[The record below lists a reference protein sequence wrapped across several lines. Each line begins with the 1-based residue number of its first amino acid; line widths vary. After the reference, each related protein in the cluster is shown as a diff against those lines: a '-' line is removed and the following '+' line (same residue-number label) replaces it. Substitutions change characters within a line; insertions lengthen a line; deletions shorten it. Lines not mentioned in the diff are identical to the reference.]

1 MNDLRKNET
10 AQTGNINRIVF
21 ILLLLSFTQIHEHG
35 NAPYTAPVL
44 AAMFFVIALLFFFF
58 FKKKKNLSKKP
69 CRTQR
74 I

>member
-44 AAMFFVIALLFFFF
+44 AAMFFVIALLFYFIFF
-58 FKKKKNLSKKP
+58 KKKNLSKKP